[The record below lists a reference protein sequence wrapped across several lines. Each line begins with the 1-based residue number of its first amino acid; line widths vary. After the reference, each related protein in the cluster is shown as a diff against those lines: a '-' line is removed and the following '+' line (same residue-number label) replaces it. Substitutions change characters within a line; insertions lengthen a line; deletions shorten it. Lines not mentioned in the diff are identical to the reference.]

1 MPRGCSA
8 SLLSQSQ
15 ETRNVFCA
23 EQRLKAE
30 PCSSLRP
37 VRPGSRR
44 ALALTSSADAAHGGR
59 LFPAAAGCC
68 PGRSSGRLGD
78 DWGHTGGRRRS
89 AALRVPH
96 PGSHLAFSH
105 TLGLLLYLSLI
116 IRPALRNPRLPLRQL
131 LLIYPPRL
139 RNTRWHRSLRMGRAG
154 DEGRGM
160 PVAPGTCPS
169 ASAGLGRGVPVSRG
183 TWQFLTAS
191 RLPSGAAAPFLF
203 PRPLAGIAALGESK
217 PVPADVELQKLTP
230 CGETAVAGNRPGTA
244 GGAGN
249 RRPCS
254 IVVMGATAGAVVLE
268 PLELRDGGTT
278 GRPGALVLA

>member
-1 MPRGCSA
+1 MPQGCSA

-30 PCSSLRP
+30 PRSSLRP

-44 ALALTSSADAAHGGR
+44 ALALTSSAGAARGGR

-68 PGRSSGRLGD
+68 PGHSSGRLGD
-78 DWGHTGGRRRS
+78 GWGHTGAWRRS
-89 AALRVPH
+89 AALQVPH

-139 RNTRWHRSLRMGRAG
+139 RNTRWHRCLRMGRAG
-154 DEGRGM
+154 DEGCPWHRG
-160 PVAPGTCPS
+160 PALQPAPGS
-169 ASAGLGRGVPVSRG
+169 AVASRHPGGRGSFSRRAVCREEPQLLFSSLG
-183 TWQFLTAS
+183 
-191 RLPSGAAAPFLF
+191 PSQGSLLWERANQCPQMWSC
-203 PRPLAGIAALGESK
+203 R
-217 PVPADVELQKLTP
+217 
-230 CGETAVAGNRPGTA
+230 N
-244 GGAGN
+244 
-249 RRPCS
+249 
-254 IVVMGATAGAVVLE
+254 
-268 PLELRDGGTT
+268 
-278 GRPGALVLA
+278 